1 MPITVP
7 LQEKCK
13 QSEECIVYPLKVGAS
28 QPGEPGEIFHIIPP
42 PECRLMLVAS
52 VKSNDEPSEAP
63 NSTLLNKKLATVL
76 SMAFVC
82 DSLFSSSLNLINF
95 FSSMRKYGH

>member
-7 LQEKCK
+7 LQEKFK

-28 QPGEPGEIFHIIPP
+28 QPEEPAEIFHNIPP
-42 PECRLMLVAS
+42 PECCLMLVAS

-76 SMAFVC
+76 SITFVR
-82 DSLFSSSLNLINF
+82 DSVVSSSLNHVE
-95 FSSMRKYGH
+95 S